1 MVWFCFFG
9 ANPAQ
14 LSVAHF
20 WIWVNRGSRGE
31 LGLFILLGS
40 APLLA
45 RWQPCPMTLLSR
57 PQGSGTVHVGRQAWR
72 CGATALL
79 GPALPPPLGS
89 PPTALQPAPPPH
101 PLSHHCAERAWPLA
115 QVQVHTSTHVLFH
128 THTHAHTHPRLS
140 KHAQNSVCPSQ
151 GSKDHLHPWLLHSPV
166 HLHQA
171 PQTPAG
177 APAPGEGCPQPHLP
191 TKVSTS
197 LGGPGGRVQLVL
209 V

>member
-31 LGLFILLGS
+31 LGLFILPLLGS

-128 THTHAHTHPRLS
+128 THTHTHMLTHIRVCLNMHKTVSAPRRGARTTCTHGSCIRLS
-140 KHAQNSVCPSQ
+140 TYTKRYRPPRV
-151 GSKDHLHPWLLHSPV
+151 
-166 HLHQA
+166 
-171 PQTPAG
+171 
-177 APAPGEGCPQPHLP
+177 PQPPVRAALGP
-191 TKVSTS
+191 TS
-197 LGGPGGRVQLVL
+197 PPRCPPP
-209 V
+209 